1 MAKNVLFRG
10 VTTIYRRE
18 KMTKSVTEQG
28 PINPLLQ
35 EILPQMYISTMFED
49 FLNAKKKERF
59 SEGNWKIF
67 VLI

>member
-1 MAKNVLFRG
+1 
-10 VTTIYRRE
+10 
-18 KMTKSVTEQG
+18 MTKSVTEQG